1 MREHHPDR
9 LIGAGMPAEAIQL
22 ANQKVT
28 AIAAA
33 WEKVRLERK
42 LA

>member
-9 LIGAGMPAEAIQL
+9 LIGQGMPEEAIQL
-22 ANQKVT
+22 ANQKVASIT
-28 AIAAA
+28 MA
-33 WEKVRLERK
+33 WARIRDERK